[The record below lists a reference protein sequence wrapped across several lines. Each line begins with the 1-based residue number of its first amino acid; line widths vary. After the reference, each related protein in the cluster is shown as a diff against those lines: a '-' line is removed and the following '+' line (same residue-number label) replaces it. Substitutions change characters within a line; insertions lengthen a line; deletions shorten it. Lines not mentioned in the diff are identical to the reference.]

1 MNKRVTVIV
10 EGREYIVEV
19 GDLKARPIQA
29 TVNGTTYDV
38 QIPLPEPKSAVA
50 PGQVA
55 VSAPQIRTPA
65 PKAIPTAAAASG
77 TITAPMPGDIC
88 EIQVKVGAKVNA
100 GDVVCVLEAMKM
112 KNLIHTPVSGKVVS
126 VEVAVGQSVEY
137 GASLMTVEQTYG
149 YS

>member
-38 QIPLPEPKSAVA
+38 QVPEKAAGA
-50 PGQVA
+50 PMR
-55 VSAPQIRTPA
+55 PP
-65 PKAIPTAAAASG
+65 AAAAAPG
-77 TITAPMPGDIC
+77 KVPAAPPKIVPQAVEQDGKITAPMPGDIC
-88 EIQVKVGAKVNA
+88 EIRVQPGSMVNA

-112 KNLIHTPVSGKVVS
+112 KNLIHSSVTGKVTS
-126 VEVAVGQSVEY
+126 VDVAVGQAVEY
-137 GASLMTVEQTYG
+137 GAVLMTVE
-149 YS
+149 